1 MVKRCIVCGEEA
13 KYQIKDTSDYYC
25 EDCAGENFADISM
38 LLEIEGEANHL
49 KELLK
54 QKLDEMESH
63 HHHDPDQDEEE

>member
-1 MVKRCIVCGEEA
+1 MAKRCVVCGEEA

-38 LLEIEGEANHL
+38 LLRIEEEANRL

-54 QKLDEMESH
+54 NKLEEMESNKGRSEKYE
-63 HHHDPDQDEEE
+63 DE